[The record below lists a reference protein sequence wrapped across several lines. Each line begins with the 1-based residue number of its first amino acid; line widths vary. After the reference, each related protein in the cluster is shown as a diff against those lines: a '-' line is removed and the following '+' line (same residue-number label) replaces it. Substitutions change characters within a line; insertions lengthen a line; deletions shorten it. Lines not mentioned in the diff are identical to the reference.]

1 MSARSDSCKS
11 ASTHSGRSLPVRIT
25 IDDHNKGRL
34 ISSTLKGAWQFVTK
48 FAAALLLFGWC
59 GCAAHLATVETKPAR
74 LPAGLRVEEPLDSA
88 RKYLAMAEHEQ
99 SLPGLGHDLLAAKIS
114 SGMVEQHPKNESA
127 RSIYNFAVARVVQ
140 DVDQMDLEPWRHPI
154 TVLTDQGHYALVA
167 PKPVDAQHD
176 PSRYDLFPTDTLKVG
191 GSFFKTYS
199 TVAGIGAPIVAVG
212 HAESLHFR
220 QQYKFRRVY
229 AAITAVLR
237 FSGRQARLE
246 FVDPLNTERITLN
259 KQVFPLAADFDA
271 PTALLIARERP
282 ERLAF
287 SRVINPGAYADTAM
301 LCQLQQFDPA
311 RTPVIFVHGLQE
323 TGASWAPMIDS
334 LRNDPEIREHY
345 QFWFFSYPSGYP
357 YPYSA
362 ALFRQNLDGI
372 KRAFPDH
379 KRVVLIGHSMGG
391 MICRLMI
398 TDARDKIWRDFFATS
413 PAKTPIARDTRRLL
427 EESLV
432 FNHRPDV
439 ERVIFISTPHRGS
452 KLASGWIGRIGA
464 ALVRTPQLF
473 TSIYTSTKPLLIA
486 DPAARPLNR
495 MPNSVDTL
503 EPNDRFVEAVNKL
516 PITPG
521 ISYHSIMG
529 DRGRGD
535 TPNSSDGVVPYW
547 SSHLAGARS
556 ELVVNSDH
564 GAQYNPQAI
573 REVER
578 ILKLNLAVSR

>member
-1 MSARSDSCKS
+1 MKS
-11 ASTHSGRSLPVRIT
+11 YGLVV
-25 IDDHNKGRL
+25 N
-34 ISSTLKGAWQFVTK
+34 V
-48 FAAALLLFGWC
+48 LLLAGLC
-59 GCAAHLATVETKPAR
+59 GCASHLATVKTKPAR
-74 LPAGLRVEEPLDSA
+74 LPVGLRAEESLEPA
-88 RKYLAMAEHEQ
+88 TRYLSVAEQEQ
-99 SLPGLGHDLLAAKIS
+99 PFAALGYDLLATKIS
-114 SGMVEQHPKNESA
+114 YGFLQRHPKNESA
-127 RSIYNFAVARVVQ
+127 RSIYNFTVARVVH
-140 DVDQMDLEPWRHPI
+140 DVDRTGAEPWRHPI
-154 TVLTDQGHYALVA
+154 PVSTEQGGYTLVS
-167 PKPVDAQHD
+167 PTPVDAEHD
-176 PSRYDLFPTDTLKVG
+176 PSRYDLFPTDALEIG
-191 GSFFKTYS
+191 GKFFKTYT
-199 TVAGIGAPIVAVG
+199 TVSGIGAPIAVVG
-212 HAESLHFR
+212 RTESPHFR

-229 AAITAVLR
+229 APVTAIVR

-246 FVDPLNTERITLN
+246 FIDPLKTERITLN

-282 ERLAF
+282 ERLGL
-287 SRVINPGAYADTAM
+287 SRVINPAAYEDTAV
-301 LCQLQQFDPA
+301 LCRLQQFDPA
-311 RTPVIFVHGLQE
+311 KTPVIFVHGLQE

-334 LRNDPEIREHY
+334 LRDDAGIREHY

-357 YPYSA
+357 YPYAA
-362 ALFRQNLDGI
+362 ALLRQDLDGI

-398 TDARDKIWRDFFATS
+398 TDAGDKIWRDFFGTS
-413 PAKTPIARDTRRLL
+413 PARTPLAGNTRKLL

-432 FNHRPDV
+432 FNHRADV
-439 ERVIFISTPHRGS
+439 ERVIFMSTPHRGS

-486 DPAARPLNR
+486 DPAARTLKR

-516 PITPG
+516 LITPG
-521 ISYHSIMG
+521 IPYHSIMG

-535 TPNSSDGVVPYW
+535 TPNSSDGIVPYW